1 MEPLETTGQSSD
13 HGDSSELGQPVGPLE
28 APQIPSD
35 HTDATPSDS
44 ILFGDMPLRQELI
57 DSLYKHGFRKPTPIQ
72 RGVIPPALEGRD
84 VLGKAQTGTG
94 KTGAFLIPFF
104 QLFSEFPVT
113 SEPLGIVLAPTR
125 ELVVQVQEQAEKL
138 APVGGFKSVVIYGG
152 VGFGAQLQGL
162 ERGCHLIVGTPGR
175 VIDHLQRGTLKL
187 GGIKYVVLDEADRM
201 LDIGFRRDIEKILSH
216 CPNPHQ
222 TLLLSATLPETVL
235 RLVNR
240 YQNNPVQVSIEAE
253 SPTVD
258 KIRQYFVSV
267 EEHQKPSLL
276 LKVIEEEKPRQSII
290 FMERKRWAE
299 DLYLF
304 LKGKVSGLS
313 MIHGDLPQGIRN
325 QIMAAFRAG
334 KVKHLV
340 ATDVVGRGID
350 VVGISHVFNYDIP
363 EDPEAYVH
371 RIGRTGRI
379 GADGVAIALVAP
391 EQGKRLTNI
400 ESFIDRLLEHRPV
413 EGFDIQRE
421 IRVEAEPK
429 PLPPMTHRKRYSN
442 RL

>member
-1 MEPLETTGQSSD
+1 MDPLETTGQTPEITESQV
-13 HGDSSELGQPVGPLE
+13 QPGSQPQSPLE
-28 APQIPSD
+28 IPPPAVFSD
-35 HTDATPSDS
+35 
-44 ILFGDMPLRQELI
+44 LPLRKELVEA
-57 DSLYKHGFRKPTPIQ
+57 LNRGGFHKPTPIQ
-72 RGVIPPALEGRD
+72 REVIPPAIAGRD

-138 APVGGFKSVVIYGG
+138 APAGGFKSVVIYGG
-152 VGFGAQLQGL
+152 VGFGAQLSGL
-162 ERGCHLIVGTPGR
+162 EKGCHLVVGTPGR
-175 VIDHLQRGTLKL
+175 IIDHLQRGTLKL
-187 GGIKYVVLDEADRM
+187 GSIKYVVLDEADRM
-201 LDIGFRRDIEKILSH
+201 LDIGFRRDIERILSH
-216 CPNPHQ
+216 CPKARQ
-222 TLLLSATLPETVL
+222 TLLLSATVPDTVL
-235 RLVNR
+235 GLVNR
-240 YQNNPVQVSIEAE
+240 YLNNPVHVSIDSD

-258 KIRQYFVSV
+258 KIRQSYVSV
-267 EEHQKPSLL
+267 EEHQKQELL
-276 LKVIEEEKPRQSII
+276 LKVIAEENPRQSII

-299 DLYLF
+299 DLYMF
-304 LKGKVSGLS
+304 LKGKVPGIS

-379 GADGVAIALVAP
+379 GADGVAIAFVAP

-400 ESFIDRLLEHRPV
+400 ESFIDRLLEPRNV
-413 EGFDIQRE
+413 EGFE
-421 IRVEAEPK
+421 IKRDLPTEETPKEPG
-429 PLPPMTHRKRYSN
+429 PMTHRKRYSN